1 MVDLATIAATFGD
14 RLHSAGIP
22 VTPERSGRFAAAMEL
37 TAPAST
43 EDVYWAARV
52 TLVSGHDQLEQFD
65 RVFGHVF
72 GALADR
78 AETRGDPAA
87 PITSKAQPRSTT
99 SSDARSG
106 AASIGRGDEDHR
118 YADDE
123 SGDESADARTLAMT
137 ASGDEHLHRADY
149 AALTPGELMK
159 MRQLMAQM
167 RLAPPDRI
175 RRRTTTSSAGRR
187 LDMRSTI
194 RRSQR
199 TGGDPVEQVRRRRTT
214 KPRRLVL
221 LADISGSMEPYA
233 RAYLQ
238 LLHCAAGGANAETF
252 VFATR
257 LTRLTRLLRIRN
269 PNVALQR
276 AAASAPDWAG
286 GTRLG
291 DALKAFNDGW
301 GRRGL
306 ARGAVLLIVSDGW
319 DAGDPKVVGEQ
330 MARLAR
336 LAYTVVWVNP
346 RKQSSTYEPL
356 VGGMAAALPH
366 VDAFISGHSLEAM
379 SAVLEAIG
387 RPPAP
392 SPAPSGATRD
402 VGPRR

>member
-1 MVDLATIAATFGD
+1 MVDLATVAATFGD

-22 VTPERSGRFAAAMEL
+22 VTPERSGRFAAAIDL
-37 TAPAST
+37 TAPAT
-43 EDVYWAARV
+43 HDDVYWAARV
-52 TLVSGHDQLEQFD
+52 TLVSGQEQLEQFD
-65 RVFGHVF
+65 RVFAHFF
-72 GALADR
+72 GELADQ
-78 AETRGDPAA
+78 AGMRGDPTSAA
-87 PITSKAQPRSTT
+87 TSKPQPRSTE
-99 SSDARSG
+99 SSDSRRGVTG
-106 AASIGRGDEDHR
+106 AGRAGEDHR
-118 YADDE
+118 FADDE
-123 SGDESADARTLAMT
+123 TAEGETLAMT
-137 ASGDEHLHRADY
+137 ASGDEYLHRADY
-149 AALTPGELMK
+149 AALTPNELAML
-159 MRQLMAQM
+159 RVLMAQM
-167 RLAPPDRI
+167 RLAPPKRT
-175 RRRTTTSSAGRR
+175 RRRTERWSTGKR
-187 LDMRSTI
+187 LDMRATI

-199 TGGDPVEQVRRRRTT
+199 TGGDPVEQILRRRT
-214 KPRRLVL
+214 KRPRRLVL

-257 LTRLTRLLRIRN
+257 LTRLTRQLRVRN

-319 DAGDPKVVGEQ
+319 DAGDPMVVAEQ
-330 MARLAR
+330 MARLSR
-336 LAYTVVWVNP
+336 LTHRVVWVNP
-346 RKQSSTYEPL
+346 RKQSSSYRPL

-379 SAVLEAIG
+379 FEVLEAIG
-387 RPPAP
+387 RPSSPLTKAP
-392 SPAPSGATRD
+392 
-402 VGPRR
+402 

>member
-1 MVDLATIAATFGD
+1 MVDLAAVAATFGD

-22 VTPERSGRFAAAMEL
+22 VTPERSGRFAAAMDL
-37 TAPAST
+37 TTPAT
-43 EDVYWAARV
+43 YDDVYWAARI

-65 RVFGHVF
+65 RVFDRVF
-72 GALADR
+72 GELADR
-78 AETRGDPAA
+78 AEIRGDPGSARTSGGPRTPSTETSDSTRGAA
-87 PITSKAQPRSTT
+87 GAG
-99 SSDARSG
+99 RSG
-106 AASIGRGDEDHR
+106 EAHEVGDDVE
-118 YADDE
+118 
-123 SGDESADARTLAMT
+123 GRTLAMT
-137 ASGDEHLHRADY
+137 ASGDEYLHRADF
-149 AALTPGELMK
+149 AALTPMELLTLRM
-159 MRQLMAQM
+159 LMTNM
-167 RLAPPDRI
+167 RLAPPKRT
-175 RRRTTTSSAGRR
+175 RRRTLRSSSGRR
-187 LDMRSTI
+187 LDMRATI

-199 TGGDPVEQVRRRRTT
+199 TGGDPVEQIRRRRSVR
-214 KPRRLVL
+214 PRRLVL

-257 LTRLTRLLRIRN
+257 LTRLTRQLRIRN

-319 DAGDPKVVGEQ
+319 DSGDPAMVGEQ

-336 LAYTVVWVNP
+336 LAHSVVWVNP
-346 RKQSSTYEPL
+346 RKQSDTYQPL

-366 VDAFISGHSLEAM
+366 VDTFVSGHSLEAM
-379 SAVLEAIG
+379 HDVLQAIG
-387 RPPAP
+387 RSRSTTNPLP
-392 SPAPSGATRD
+392 
-402 VGPRR
+402 